1 MHSVE
6 YVLISLLVLALTKKE
21 TKRATTAVLTKVE
34 QESYVAGWSHPI
46 WAVLASPIYCC
57 PYLPYH
63 FKKQIE
69 ERKKRQKE
77 LLTKFEQESYVAGW
91 THPISAVLASL
102 IYRLSFLQFSQSVS
116 NLFSP
121 LEPWQNPSLQQVI
134 DTIDLCT
141 VQIIRPLTGIVQFVY
156 VKHCEAILISHPV
169 VVSNVWS
176 RYFDPWLLIF
186 FFCHLV
192 GSQSSWLPSLWSSPS
207 SWSR

>member
-21 TKRATTAVLTKVE
+21 TKRATTAVLTKV
-34 QESYVAGWSHPI
+34 
-46 WAVLASPIYCC
+46 
-57 PYLPYH
+57 
-63 FKKQIE
+63 
-69 ERKKRQKE
+69 
-77 LLTKFEQESYVAGW
+77 EQESYVAGW

-156 VKHCEAILISHPV
+156 VKHCEAILISHAV
-169 VVSNVWS
+169 VVSNV
-176 RYFDPWLLIF
+176 
-186 FFCHLV
+186 
-192 GSQSSWLPSLWSSPS
+192 
-207 SWSR
+207 